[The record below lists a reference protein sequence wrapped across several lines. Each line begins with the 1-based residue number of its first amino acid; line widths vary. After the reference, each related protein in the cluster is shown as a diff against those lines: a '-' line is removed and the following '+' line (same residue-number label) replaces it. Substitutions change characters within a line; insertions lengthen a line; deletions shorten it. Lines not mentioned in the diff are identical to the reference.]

1 MIIMQSADIFKLKE
15 GSIYITITYIYINLR
30 ESDRSIIVKLS
41 LVKLNELSENIEYAF
56 PLSTDCI

>member
-56 PLSTDCI
+56 PLSTDRI